1 LFERHAVVVEKS
13 CDSDWRR
20 RQQAKPA
27 CSFFSDDA
35 AQTEIDT
42 GRQTDSQHR
51 TNKLPRGQ
59 AEKDGFTV
67 RTDFFWN
74 FDFYKN
80 RLRFVENLTEILGYE
95 IIFIG
100 KNLTK
105 KEKSAMN
112 STLILFKEIGRQLLI
127 VGLVLGSLPMAIR
140 ILWKLRLLP
149 LGCYFVATKL
159 FWPRW
164 AEAHRTA
171 CILLFIACILFFAVT
186 WIVHFVRKRREEQI
200 MAELIHHYTKDL
212 KPGESRTLEFL

>member
-1 LFERHAVVVEKS
+1 
-13 CDSDWRR
+13 
-20 RQQAKPA
+20 
-27 CSFFSDDA
+27 
-35 AQTEIDT
+35 
-42 GRQTDSQHR
+42 
-51 TNKLPRGQ
+51 
-59 AEKDGFTV
+59 
-67 RTDFFWN
+67 
-74 FDFYKN
+74 
-80 RLRFVENLTEILGYE
+80 
-95 IIFIG
+95 
-100 KNLTK
+100 
-105 KEKSAMN
+105 MN

-164 AEAHRTA
+164 AEAHRTV

-212 KPGESRTLEFL
+212 KPGDTGISLNSQKELRPDLGRNSFMHRAFHAPAGQSL

>member
-1 LFERHAVVVEKS
+1 
-13 CDSDWRR
+13 
-20 RQQAKPA
+20 
-27 CSFFSDDA
+27 
-35 AQTEIDT
+35 
-42 GRQTDSQHR
+42 
-51 TNKLPRGQ
+51 
-59 AEKDGFTV
+59 
-67 RTDFFWN
+67 
-74 FDFYKN
+74 
-80 RLRFVENLTEILGYE
+80 
-95 IIFIG
+95 
-100 KNLTK
+100 
-105 KEKSAMN
+105 MN

-164 AEAHRTA
+164 AKEHRTV

>member
-1 LFERHAVVVEKS
+1 MEES
-13 CDSDWRR
+13 SNGNRR
-20 RQQAKPA
+20 GHQQAEPA
-27 CSFFSDDA
+27 CGFFADDTA
-35 AQTEIDT
+35 KAEIDAS
-42 GRQTDSQHR
+42 RQTDGKNCA
-51 TNKLPRGQ
+51 NKLPRGQ
-59 AEKDGFTV
+59 TEKDGLPV
-67 RTDFFWN
+67 RADFFWN

-80 RLRFVENLTEILGYE
+80 RLRFVENLTENLEYE

-100 KNLTK
+100 KNLK
-105 KEKSAMN
+105 KGENAMN

-164 AEAHRTA
+164 ALAHRTA
-171 CILLFIACILFFAVT
+171 CILIFIACVLFFVLCWT
-186 WIVHFVRKRREEQI
+186 IRYIRQKREEQI